1 MRVVELAGGLA
12 ACICGLRGAV
22 NVDAALQ
29 LTREAESRFGVTV
42 QFFDAS
48 LVATWEHV
56 FFSALNAV
64 KAIEA
69 GRSIA
74 RSLGIEVLVRLSG
87 QRQISV
93 ALEMFGLKSGC
104 KGLGVVAIGRS
115 AGAVENA
122 ARYVVE
128 RLGVEEDNS
137 VLELNH
143 DKAEQIKKAFNIEDT
158 ELEAVQAEEEFE
170 AIVKCC
176 IERCAL
182 LTLES

>member
-1 MRVVELAGGLA
+1 MRVAELTGELT
-12 ACICGLRGAV
+12 ACICGLRGEV

-29 LTREAESRFGVTV
+29 LTKEVESRFGVTV

-64 KAIEA
+64 KAVEA

-74 RSLGIEVLVRLSG
+74 RNLGIEVLVRLSG

-104 KGLGVVAIGRS
+104 KELGVVVIGKN
-115 AGAVENA
+115 AGTVEDV

-128 RLGVEEDNS
+128 RSGLEEDDS

-143 DKAEQIKKAFNIEDT
+143 EKAEQIKKAFNIEDR
-158 ELEAVQAEEEFE
+158 ELEAVQAEGEFE
-170 AIVKCC
+170 ALVKCC